1 MRIGPTEYSTDKQ
14 MSLLGKIHLCLVVTM
29 VIIIIYY
36 SINENVLGQQLMN
49 NTDNLETIIQQ
60 NNRIIQQNDETA
72 IQVRADTYIS
82 TIALLVSIAL
92 VIYGFQ
98 LSRGGKTT
106 QKVKRHY
113 QIIILSLVVPV
124 FILITVA
131 WFAWSIENEFMY
143 PHYNI
148 MVSLLIIPA
157 LLVIILMFKGAIV
170 GNGQSTDLANTK
182 NE

>member
-1 MRIGPTEYSTDKQ
+1 M
-14 MSLLGKIHLCLVVTM
+14 
-29 VIIIIYY
+29 
-36 SINENVLGQQLMN
+36 LGQPQQLTN

-98 LSRGGKTT
+98 LSRAGKTT

-124 FILITVA
+124 FILITIA

-148 MVSLLIIPA
+148 MVSLLIIPT
-157 LLVIILMFKGAIV
+157 LLVIILMFRGAIV
-170 GNGQSTDLANTK
+170 DDDQSTDLANTK

>member
-1 MRIGPTEYSTDKQ
+1 MNLSRRI
-14 MSLLGKIHLCLVVTM
+14 LLCLVVTTA
-29 VIIIIYY
+29 IIIIYY
-36 SINENVLGQQLMN
+36 SINENVLGQQQQPTN

-72 IQVRADTYIS
+72 IQVRADTYIGP
-82 TIALLVSIAL
+82 IALLVSIAL

-98 LSRGGKTT
+98 LSRGGKITE
-106 QKVKRHY
+106 KVKRHY
-113 QIIILSLVVPV
+113 QVIILSLVVPV
-124 FILITVA
+124 FILFTVA
-131 WFAWSIENEFMY
+131 WFAWSIENRFMY

-170 GNGQSTDLANTK
+170 GDDQSTDSANTK

>member
-1 MRIGPTEYSTDKQ
+1 MNLPCRI
-14 MSLLGKIHLCLVVTM
+14 LLCLVVTT

-36 SINENVLGQQLMN
+36 SINESVQGQQPTN
-49 NTDNLETIIQQ
+49 ITDNLETIIQQ

-72 IQVRADTYIS
+72 IQVRADTYIG
-82 TIALLVSIAL
+82 TIALLVSLAL

-98 LSRGGKTT
+98 LSRGSKIT

-113 QIIILSLVVPV
+113 QIIILSLIGPV
-124 FILITVA
+124 LILVIVA
-131 WFAWSIENEFMY
+131 WFAWSIENRFMY

-157 LLVIILMFKGAIV
+157 LVVIILMFKGAIL
-170 GNGQSTDLANTK
+170 GDDQSTSSPNTQ

>member
-1 MRIGPTEYSTDKQ
+1 
-14 MSLLGKIHLCLVVTM
+14 MSLLGKIHLCLVVTT

-36 SINENVLGQQLMN
+36 SINESVFGQQQQPTN
-49 NTDNLETIIQQ
+49 NITDSLETIIQQ

-72 IQVRADTYIS
+72 IQDRAGTYIG
-82 TIALLVSIAL
+82 TIALLVSLSL

-98 LSRGGKTT
+98 LSRGSKIT

-131 WFAWSIENEFMY
+131 SFAWSIQNEFLY

-148 MVSLLIIPA
+148 MAFLLLIPA
-157 LLVIILMFKGAIV
+157 ILVIILMFKGSIV
-170 GNGQSTDLANTK
+170 GSDQPTDSANTK
-182 NE
+182 NER

>member
-1 MRIGPTEYSTDKQ
+1 MNLPCRI
-14 MSLLGKIHLCLVVTM
+14 LLCLVVTT

-36 SINENVLGQQLMN
+36 SINENVLGQQQPPTN
-49 NTDNLETIIQQ
+49 NITNLETIIQQ

-72 IQVRADTYIS
+72 IQVRADTYIG
-82 TIALLVSIAL
+82 TIALLVSLAL

-98 LSRGGKTT
+98 LSRGSKIT
-106 QKVKRHY
+106 QEVKRHY
-113 QIIILSLVVPV
+113 QVIILSLIGPV
-124 FILITVA
+124 LILITVA
-131 WFAWSIENEFMY
+131 WFAWSIENRFMY

-157 LLVIILMFKGAIV
+157 LVVIILMFKGSII
-170 GNGQSTDLANTK
+170 GDDQSINSPNTK

>member
-1 MRIGPTEYSTDKQ
+1 MNQPGRI
-14 MSLLGKIHLCLVVTM
+14 LLCLVVTT

-36 SINENVLGQQLMN
+36 AINENVVGQQQQPTN

-72 IQVRADTYIS
+72 IQDRAGTYIG
-82 TIALLVSIAL
+82 TIALLVSLSL

-98 LSRGGKTT
+98 LSRGGKIT
-106 QKVKRHY
+106 QKAKRHY

-124 FILITVA
+124 FTLITVA
-131 WFAWSIENEFMY
+131 WLAWGIQNEFLY

-148 MVSLLIIPA
+148 MTSLLLIPA
-157 LLVIILMFKGAIV
+157 LIVTVLMFKGTIV
-170 GNGQSTDLANTK
+170 GDDQST
-182 NE
+182 NER

>member
-1 MRIGPTEYSTDKQ
+1 MNLPCRIF
-14 MSLLGKIHLCLVVTM
+14 LCLVVTT

-36 SINENVLGQQLMN
+36 SINENVQGQPQSPTN
-49 NTDNLETIIQQ
+49 NIANLETIIQQ

-72 IQVRADTYIS
+72 IQVRADTYIG
-82 TIALLVSIAL
+82 TIALLVSLAL

-98 LSRGGKTT
+98 LSRGYKIT

-113 QIIILSLVVPV
+113 QIIILSLIGPV
-124 FILITVA
+124 LILVTVA
-131 WFAWSIENEFMY
+131 WFAWSIENRFMY

-157 LLVIILMFKGAIV
+157 LVVIILMFKGTII
-170 GNGQSTDLANTK
+170 GDDQSSDSPNTQ

>member
-1 MRIGPTEYSTDKQ
+1 MNPPGRI
-14 MSLLGKIHLCLVVTM
+14 LLWLVVTT

-36 SINENVLGQQLMN
+36 SINENVLGQQQQPAN

-98 LSRGGKTT
+98 LSRGGKIT

-113 QIIILSLVVPV
+113 QVIILSLVVPV
-124 FILITVA
+124 FILVIAA
-131 WFAWSIENEFMY
+131 WFAWSIENRFMY

-170 GNGQSTDLANTK
+170 GDDQSTDSANTK